1 MENLPAEYEPQQKPA
16 RPAVNG
22 YGIQALF
29 MAIQR
34 ANDAVA
40 SETKALR
47 QSVRVDLREFE
58 RRKSQA
64 LLDLTR
70 AGENIAE
77 GPFGPELAETLHTL
91 RSNLKDNMQLLST
104 HLQAVREISEMIS
117 RSLIEADS
125 DGTYTRDT
133 GRGIA

>member
-1 MENLPAEYEPQQKPA
+1 MENLPAEYQTQPKSAQPV
-16 RPAVNG
+16 VNG
-22 YGIQALF
+22 YGMRALF
-29 MAIQR
+29 LAIQR
-34 ANDAVA
+34 ANEAVT
-40 SETKALR
+40 SETTALR
-47 QSVRVDLREFE
+47 QGVRVDLRDFE

-70 AGENIAE
+70 AGENLAE
-77 GPFGPELAETLHTL
+77 GPFGPEVAETLGML
-91 RSNLKDNMQLLST
+91 RNNLKDNMQLLST